1 MIFNANH
8 SVEKDGTGIEA
19 REARNNRSTDWTRA
33 DITQDV

>member
-1 MIFNANH
+1 MIFKTNH

-19 REARNNRSTDWTRA
+19 REAHDNRPTDWTRA